1 MLSLNS
7 NLGSMVAQRS
17 LAHTQTTLAST
28 LERLSTG
35 LRVNSAKDDAAGLAI
50 SERMTTAVRGLS
62 VAEQNAAQAGS
73 SLQVA
78 DGVLSEASGMVQ
90 RIRELALSAL
100 NGTHTDS
107 DRELLDLEVQQLVD
121 GLREIE
127 ETRYNG
133 RAVFDDRARSRLAQI
148 GSARGEALAYGVA
161 DKDIGRAAS
170 AGREIQLSEESM
182 ANPTA
187 SYALQVE
194 RLSPGQALGQGITYD
209 FGWFPAGAVASDPG
223 YATYDHQ
230 AEIQSYLDS
239 INAQTGVTGLGARRL
254 DEITVHSTFTA
265 DAIYDR
271 YFELNGVRIDVPAGS
286 DRDAFISI
294 INAASMETGVTAE
307 PAEFLGKVTFL
318 SQRDEMKFTEAD
330 PPIDHDFGDLATP
343 DVDDFLAYQDFIDAN
358 GGPPQQI
365 LGVHG
370 DISLGGEETKRYF
383 RGFQLTT
390 RNFEDRYEVQPGAPG
405 SVAPHALQGV
415 DINVRTEKNAR
426 EALRYADV
434 ALGLIAEARTEVG
447 AQLAALEN
455 ASVQARVQREG
466 VTAARSRIQD
476 ADFAVETAN
485 LTRAQILQ
493 QAGLAS
499 LAQANASPQ
508 TVLSLLG

>member
-28 LERLSTG
+28 LKRLSTG

-50 SERMTTAVRGLS
+50 SERMTRAVRGLS

-294 INAASMETGVTAE
+294 INSASMETGVTAE

-330 PPIDHDFGDLATP
+330 PPIDHEFGDISADP
-343 DVDDFLAYQDFIDAN
+343 AAFIAFTDAN
-358 GGPPQQI
+358 GGAPQQI
-365 LGVHG
+365 LNVFG

>member
-1 MLSLNS
+1 MLSFNS

-62 VAEQNAAQAGS
+62 VAEQNVAQAGS

-107 DRELLDLEVQQLVD
+107 DRELLNLEVQQLVD
-121 GLREIE
+121 GLRDIE

-133 RAVFDDRARSRLAQI
+133 RAVFDDRVRSRLAQI

-187 SYALQVE
+187 SLALIVE
-194 RLSPGQALGQGITYD
+194 RLSPGQNPGEGITYD
-209 FGWFPAGAVASDPG
+209 FGWFPPGAVSSAPG

-230 AEIQSYLDS
+230 AEIQAYLDG
-239 INAQTGVTGLGARRL
+239 INAQTEVTGLGVRRL
-254 DEITVHSTFTA
+254 DEITLNSTFST

-271 YFELNGVRIDVPAGS
+271 HFEINGVRIDVPAGT
-286 DRDAFISI
+286 DQEGFIGI
-294 INAASMETGVTAE
+294 INATSMETGVTAE
-307 PAEFLGKVTFL
+307 ASELAGQVNFI
-318 SQRDEMKFTEAD
+318 SQRDEMEFTEAS
-330 PPIDHDFGDLATP
+330 PPLDQDFGDLVTP
-343 DVDDFLAYQDFIDAN
+343 DTDDFLAYQDFINAN
-358 GGPPQQI
+358 GGAPQQI
-365 LGVHG
+365 LNVYG
-370 DISLGGEETKRYF
+370 DISLGEEESKRVF

-405 SVAPHALQGV
+405 SVAPHALEGV
-415 DINVRTEKNAR
+415 EINVRTEKNAR

-476 ADFAVETAN
+476 ADCAAETAT
-485 LTRAQILQ
+485 LTRAPV
-493 QAGLAS
+493 APNS
-499 LAQANASPQ
+499 
-508 TVLSLLG
+508 T

>member
-17 LAHTQTTLAST
+17 LADTQTTLAST

-50 SERMTTAVRGLS
+50 SERMTRAVRGLS

-121 GLREIE
+121 GLRDIE

-161 DKDIGRAAS
+161 GKDIARADS
-170 AGREIQLSEESM
+170 RGREIQLSPESM
-182 ANPTA
+182 ANPTT
-187 SYALQVE
+187 SYALIVE
-194 RLSPGQALGQGITYD
+194 RLSPGQAPGEGITYD

-294 INAASMETGVTAE
+294 INSASMETGVTAE

-330 PPIDHDFGDLATP
+330 PPIDHEFGDISADPT
-343 DVDDFLAYQDFIDAN
+343 AFIAFTDAN
-358 GGPPQQI
+358 GGAPQQI
-365 LGVHG
+365 LNVFG